1 MMTNPIGRLSANNA
15 AYNWMNAAN
24 ARINLLSFGGN
35 NTAALFAADKNLQQ
49 QMLMDSFNYKCYSA
63 LADMQERIQK
73 ENIKRSFSI
82 FA

>member
-15 AYNWMNAAN
+15 AFHWMSAAN
-24 ARINLLSFGGN
+24 SLCSFKGN
-35 NTAALFAADKNLQQ
+35 SNPLQQ

-63 LADMQERIQK
+63 MAETQDKINK
-73 ENIKRSFSI
+73 DNIERSFSL